1 MLVAKNFD
9 LHPPP
14 PVVSFVGQGKVQCR
28 ALGGD
33 KATERPTAVYIL
45 TRPPTFFSTNPTL
58 ADMELLKNVI
68 KDSNHILYDLLPP
81 KNMHGYNLTTR
92 PHQHVLRT
100 KNVYPNKN
108 FLDRMLIMLY
118 VDMY

>member
-28 ALGGD
+28 AFGGH
-33 KATERPTAVYIL
+33 KATDRPTAVYIL

-68 KDSNHILYDLLPP
+68 KDSNHVLYDLLPP
-81 KNMHGYNLTTR
+81 KKMHGYNLRTR
-92 PHQHVLRT
+92 PHQHVLRI
-100 KNVYPNKN
+100 KNVYANKN